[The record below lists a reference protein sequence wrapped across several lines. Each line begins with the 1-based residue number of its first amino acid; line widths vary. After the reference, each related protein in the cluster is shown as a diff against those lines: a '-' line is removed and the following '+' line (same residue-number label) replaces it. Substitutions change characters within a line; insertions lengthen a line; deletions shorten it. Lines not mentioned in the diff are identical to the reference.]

1 MDEIDIERNAADDCI
16 DDTVWAR
23 ILKRVANSEFH
34 VAIVSPPC
42 NKWSRAPW
50 SNENGPSPC
59 RSAVWPM
66 GFPWATGLQLQKC
79 EESNL
84 LVLRAL
90 EICEVAFHAG
100 TAYVL
105 EHPEDLG
112 VLQDGGDPASIWQ
125 LPRTTEVAKSTKA
138 VCAALLQCSFGAPT
152 AKPTRLMGTLDRLA
166 KLKYVGWP
174 RFDAGRRYLGPLPPH
189 CGHVHTKKLIG
200 WDAELGSFRTAPS
213 AAYPPLM
220 CEWLAEAIILHVSS
234 FNVQNSVK
242 QPPTGEEEGQGN
254 LTDKKDLTMENLTME
269 NHTTQVACS
278 SDALD
283 ITSSSDALDNMSTV
297 KGDTPP
303 SAGHPTQIA
312 SSSNTL
318 PEKRKKGLESTKR
331 RGHHR
336 RQK

>member
-1 MDEIDIERNAADDCI
+1 MHSFTLKVLYIFCGKPRRADIREYLQNKCSGRGWVLHMDEIDIERNAADDCI
-16 DDTVWAR
+16 DDAVWAR
-23 ILKRVANSEFH
+23 ILNRVANSEFQ

-59 RSAVWPM
+59 RSSVWPM

-152 AKPTRLMGTLDRLA
+152 AKPTRLMRTLGRLA
-166 KLKYVGWP
+166 QLKCPRGWECRNGSSGPRGVGVP
-174 RFDAGRRYLGPLPPH
+174 
-189 CGHVHTKKLIG
+189 
-200 WDAELGSFRTAPS
+200 
-213 AAYPPLM
+213 
-220 CEWLAEAIILHVSS
+220 EWHLADMLSL
-234 FNVQNSVK
+234 F
-242 QPPTGEEEGQGN
+242 P
-254 LTDKKDLTMENLTME
+254 
-269 NHTTQVACS
+269 
-278 SDALD
+278 
-283 ITSSSDALDNMSTV
+283 
-297 KGDTPP
+297 
-303 SAGHPTQIA
+303 
-312 SSSNTL
+312 
-318 PEKRKKGLESTKR
+318 
-331 RGHHR
+331 
-336 RQK
+336 